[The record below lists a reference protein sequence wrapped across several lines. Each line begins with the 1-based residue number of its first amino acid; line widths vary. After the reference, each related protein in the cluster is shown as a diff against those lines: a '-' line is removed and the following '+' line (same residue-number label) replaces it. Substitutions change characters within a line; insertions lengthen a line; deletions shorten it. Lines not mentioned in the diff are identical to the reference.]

1 MLNFEKQIRKNRIS
15 QRIRKIAPT
24 NCELRSVIT
33 CILAD
38 FFHSGTALT
47 QGVACANLNLANC
60 EMFRVCVLHADVDEL
75 GWRLAADDVGAAA
88 CAALAVEGASILF
101 SRDHGVAQL
110 IVAAI
115 IIAVIINTLAIGNTC
130 AFGHRDVK
138 RRI

>member
-1 MLNFEKQIRKNRIS
+1 MLNFENQIRKNGIS
-15 QRIRKIAPT
+15 QCTQNISST
-24 NCELRSVIT
+24 NCELLSGFT
-33 CILAD
+33 SMLAD
-38 FFHSGTALT
+38 FFHNGTALA
-47 QGVACANLNLANC
+47 QGIACANLNLANC